1 MISTRNQE
9 NTNLRQIHICS
20 TSNEVVFLRMI
31 GGIMSKALGFSMLL
45 VGAASSAFA
54 GNVIA
59 PEIDGASA
67 ASAIILLSGGL
78 LVLRARRKK

>member
-1 MISTRNQE
+1 
-9 NTNLRQIHICS
+9 
-20 TSNEVVFLRMI
+20 
-31 GGIMSKALGFSMLL
+31 MSKLIGFSLL
-45 VGAASSAFA
+45 LAGAASFAFA

-67 ASAIILLSGGL
+67 ASAIVLLSGGL